1 MSYASATFGGY
12 VLGSLLIEIASTL
25 WANQGL
31 PALIFIAP
39 AMLTTISLVVIQRGE
54 MTEI

>member
-1 MSYASATFGGY
+1 MSYASATIGGY

-39 AMLTTISLVVIQRGE
+39 AMLTTVSLVAIQRGE